1 MRLLRYQQQDGQ
13 QGWAVQRP
21 ETGQWHGMV
30 RGAPAWPGEL
40 DALIGAGRAA
50 LDAAAR
56 VVAGQ
61 PALDLAALQLLAP
74 LARPPKILCV
84 GLNYRDHTSES
95 GFEQP
100 AYPTLFSRFTT
111 SLIGHGEPIRFP
123 ELSDTLDYEGEL
135 VAVIGRGGSRIRRED
150 ALSHVFGYSVF
161 NDASVREY
169 QFKTPQWTMGKNFDG
184 TGAFGPWL
192 VTADEL
198 PPGASGL
205 ELRTRLNGEVVQSAN
220 TRDMVFDVA
229 QLIETISA
237 ALTLEAGD
245 LIVAGTPAGI
255 GHAREPRLYMKPG
268 DVCEVEIEGIGLLS
282 NPVRRLPVP
291 AASGEPLA
299 HPTEEEI
306 AR

>member
-1 MRLLRYQQQDGQ
+1 MRLVRYRQAGQD
-13 QGWAVQRP
+13 GWAVHRP
-21 ETGQWHGMV
+21 DTGQWHGTV
-30 RGAPAWPGEL
+30 RGTAGWPGEV
-40 DALIGAGRAA
+40 DALIAAGRAA
-50 LDAAAR
+50 FMAAGAAMAR
-56 VVAGQ
+56 QA
-61 PALDLAALQLLAP
+61 PLDLARVEYLP
-74 LARPPKILCV
+74 PVARPSKILCV

-111 SLIGHGEPIRFP
+111 SLIGHGAPIHHP

-135 VAVIGRGGSRIRRED
+135 VVVIGRGGRGIARAD
-150 ALSHVFGYSVF
+150 ALAHVLGYSVF

-192 VTADEL
+192 VTDDEL

-205 ELRTRLNGEVVQSAN
+205 ALQTRLNGQVVQSAN

-282 NPVRRLPVP
+282 NPVQRLSPRVADHPPTP
-291 AASGEPLA
+291 AN
-299 HPTEEEI
+299 EEEI

>member
-1 MRLLRYQQQDGQ
+1 MRLVRYRQGEQE
-13 QGWAVQRP
+13 GWAVYRP
-21 ETGQWHGMV
+21 DSGQWHGTV
-30 RGAPAWPGEL
+30 RGAPGWPGAV
-40 DALIGAGRAA
+40 DDLIAAGRAA
-50 LDAAAR
+50 LMAAGATMAR
-56 VVAGQ
+56 QSPVDLSRVA
-61 PALDLAALQLLAP
+61 LLP
-74 LARPPKILCV
+74 PVARPPKILCV

-100 AYPTLFSRFTT
+100 AYPTLFSRFAT
-111 SLIGHGEPIRFP
+111 SLIGHGAAIHHP

-135 VAVIGRGGSRIRRED
+135 AVVIGRGGRGIARAD
-150 ALSHVFGYSVF
+150 ALAHVLGYSVF

-184 TGAFGPWL
+184 TGAFGPCL
-192 VTADEL
+192 VTDDEL

-205 ELRTRLNGEVVQSAN
+205 ALQTRLNGQVVQSAN

-229 QLIETISA
+229 SLIETISA

-282 NPVRRLPVP
+282 NPVQRL
-291 AASGEPLA
+291 AARVA
-299 HPTEEEI
+299 THPSAQPEQEEI